1 MYDPK
6 TIKAEN
12 NQRSLLKIV
21 DGGHILADHSFDHM
35 SHNSKDSPQ
44 NAYTNVERDMVNI
57 FFQKISQAFLYIL
70 KSWFNESWFNK
81 IPRFSEQMP
90 APLNYFTYSKFNLI

>member
-44 NAYTNVERDMVNI
+44 NAYTNVERDMVI
-57 FFQKISQAFLYIL
+57 IL
-70 KSWFNESWFNK
+70 
-81 IPRFSEQMP
+81 
-90 APLNYFTYSKFNLI
+90 